1 MVMKILITGA
11 TGYIGHKLAMAAAK
25 KNYTVHILVRDP
37 QSPLLPVH
45 PNIIKFKGDIT
56 DKASVLAA
64 MQGCIKVMH
73 AAAIARLSAKDSS
86 IFYSV
91 NVEGTRNMLDAALAL
106 GVKRFVFTS
115 SGAVIGPSGKY
126 PMSENDPRIAAFE
139 NDYEIS
145 KHWAEELV
153 KEYCRKGLFAITV
166 AAPRVY
172 GPGHECNGNT
182 MNALLKNILSIGVA
196 FVPSCDNIVANYAFV
211 DDVVAGHFLA
221 MERGLGGEKYILGG
235 ENLSYRSFFQTIK
248 QQTGKRIRLIR
259 ISTFLLKLWSFI
271 YMSVCNLMGKET
283 HLSPKVVDRLA
294 QNRALSCDKAI
305 RQLGYSI
312 TPFAEGIHK
321 TILHLSEGIPSGKNK
336 NYA

>member
-1 MVMKILITGA
+1 MKILITGA
-11 TGYIGHKLAMAAAK
+11 TGYIGYKLAMEAARR
-25 KNYTVHILVRDP
+25 NYTVHILVRDL
-37 QSPLLPVH
+37 QSPLLPTH
-45 PNIIKFKGDIT
+45 PNIIKFKGDII
-56 DKASVLAA
+56 DKTSVIAA
-64 MQGCIKVMH
+64 MMNCNKVMH
-73 AAAIARLSAKDSS
+73 AAAIAKLSAKDNN

-106 GVKRFVFTS
+106 GVKKFVFTS

-126 PMSENDPRIAAFE
+126 PMSENDPRITAFE

-153 KEYCRKGLFAITV
+153 KEYCRRGLFAIIV

-182 MNALLKNILSIGVA
+182 MNILLKNILSMRLA
-196 FVPSCDNIVANYAFV
+196 FVPSCDTIVANYAFV
-211 DDVVAGHFLA
+211 DDVVNGHFLA
-221 MERGLGGEKYILGG
+221 MEKGLGGEKYILGG

-248 QQTGKRIRLIR
+248 QNMGKKIRLIR
-259 ISTFLLKLWSFI
+259 IPKLLLKIYSFF
-271 YMSVCNLMGKET
+271 YMSICALLGKET
-283 HLSPKVVDRLA
+283 HISPRVVDRLA

-312 TPFAEGIHK
+312 TPFSEGIQK
-321 TILHLSEGIPSGKNK
+321 TILHLKNK

>member
-1 MVMKILITGA
+1 MKILITGA
-11 TGYIGHKLAMAAAK
+11 TGYIGYKLAMEAARR
-25 KNYTVHILVRDP
+25 NYTVHILVRDLR
-37 QSPLLPVH
+37 SPLLPTH

-56 DKASVLAA
+56 DKASVMAA
-64 MQGCIKVMH
+64 MANCDKVIH
-73 AAAIARLSAKDSS
+73 AAAIAKLSAKDNT

-106 GVKRFVFTS
+106 GIKKFVFTS

-153 KEYCRKGLFAITV
+153 KEYCRRGLFAIIV
-166 AAPRVY
+166 VAPRVY

-182 MNALLKNILSIGVA
+182 MNVLLKNILSLRLA
-196 FVPSCDNIVANYAFV
+196 FVPSYDNVVANYAFV
-211 DDVVAGHFLA
+211 DDVVTGHFLA
-221 MERGLGGEKYILGG
+221 MDKGLGGEKYILGG
-235 ENLSYRSFFQTIK
+235 ENLSYRSFFQLIK
-248 QQTGKRIRLIR
+248 QNTGKKIGLIR
-259 ISTFLLKLWSFI
+259 IPKLLLKIFSFF
-271 YMSVCNLMGKET
+271 YMSVCALVGKET
-283 HLSPKVVDRLA
+283 HISPKIVDRLA
-294 QNRALSCDKAI
+294 QDRALSSDKAI

-312 TPFAEGIHK
+312 TPFSIGIQK
-321 TILHLSEGIPSGKNK
+321 TILHLKNK

>member
-11 TGYIGHKLAMAAAK
+11 TGYIGYKLAMEAARR
-25 KNYTVHILVRDP
+25 NYIVHILVRDLE
-37 QSPLLPVH
+37 SPLLPVH
-45 PNIIKFKGDIT
+45 PNIVKFKGDIT
-56 DKASVLAA
+56 NKASVIEA
-64 MQGCIKVMH
+64 MMNCNKVMH
-73 AAAIARLSAKDSS
+73 AAAIAKLSAKDNNV
-86 IFYSV
+86 FYSV

-106 GVKRFVFTS
+106 GVKKFVFTS

-153 KEYCRKGLFAITV
+153 KEYCRRGLFAIIV

-182 MNALLKNILSIGVA
+182 MNILLKNILSMRLA
-196 FVPSCDNIVANYAFV
+196 FVPSCDNVVANYAFV
-211 DDVVAGHFLA
+211 DDVVNGHFLA
-221 MERGLGGEKYILGG
+221 MEKGLGGEKYILGG

-248 QQTGKRIRLIR
+248 QNTGKKIRLIR
-259 ISTFLLKLWSFI
+259 IPKLLLKIWSFF
-271 YMSVCNLMGKET
+271 YMSICAILGKET
-283 HLSPKVVDRLA
+283 HVSPKVVDRLS
-294 QNRALSCDKAI
+294 QNRALTCDKAI

-312 TPFAEGIHK
+312 TPFSIGIQK
-321 TILHLSEGIPSGKNK
+321 TILHLKNK

>member
-1 MVMKILITGA
+1 MKILITGA
-11 TGYIGHKLAMAAAK
+11 TGYIGYKLAMEAARR
-25 KNYTVHILVRDP
+25 NYTVHILVRDL

-56 DKASVLAA
+56 DNASVLAA
-64 MQGCIKVMH
+64 MEGCSKVMH
-73 AAAIARLSAKDSS
+73 AAAIAKLSAKDNS

-91 NVEGTRNMLDAALAL
+91 NVEGTRNMLHAALAL
-106 GVKRFVFTS
+106 NVKRFVFTS

-126 PMSENDPRIAAFE
+126 PMSESDPRITAFE

-153 KEYCRKGLFAITV
+153 KEYNRRGLFAVIV

-182 MNALLKNILSIGVA
+182 MNSLLKSMLSMQLA
-196 FVPSCDNIVANYAFV
+196 FVPSCENVVANYAFV
-211 DDVVAGHFLA
+211 DDVVSGHFLA
-221 MERGLGGEKYILGG
+221 MEKGLGGEKYILGG

-248 QQTGKRIRLIR
+248 ENANKKIRLIR
-259 ISTFLLKLWSFI
+259 IPKLLLKIWSFL
-271 YMSVCNLMGKET
+271 YMRICGLLKKET
-283 HLSPKVVDRLA
+283 HISPKVVDRLA

-312 TPFAEGIHK
+312 TPFAEGIRK
-321 TILHLSEGIPSGKNK
+321 TILHLTNK

>member
-1 MVMKILITGA
+1 MKILITGA
-11 TGYIGHKLAMAAAK
+11 TGYIGYKLAMEAARRDH
-25 KNYTVHILVRDP
+25 TVHILVRDI

-45 PNIIKFKGDIT
+45 PNIMKFKGDIT
-56 DKASVLAA
+56 DRASVLAA
-64 MQGCIKVMH
+64 MQGCSKVMH
-73 AAAIARLSAKDSS
+73 AAAIAKLSAKDNS

-91 NVEGTRNMLDAALAL
+91 NVEGTRNMLEAALAL
-106 GVKRFVFTS
+106 NVKRFVFTS

-153 KEYCRKGLFAITV
+153 KEYCHRGLFAVIV

-172 GPGHECNGNT
+172 GPGHDCNGNT
-182 MNALLKNILSIGVA
+182 MNILLKNILSMRLA
-196 FVPSCDNIVANYAFV
+196 FVPSCDNVVANYAFV
-211 DDVVAGHFLA
+211 DDVVKGHFLA
-221 MERGLGGEKYILGG
+221 MEKGLGGEKYILGG

-248 QQTGKRIRLIR
+248 EKANKRIRLIR
-259 ISTFLLKLWSFI
+259 TPKFLLKIWSFL
-271 YMSVCNLMGKET
+271 YMCICGLLKKET
-283 HLSPKVVDRLA
+283 HISPKVVDRLA

-312 TPFAEGIHK
+312 TPFSVGIQK
-321 TILHLSEGIPSGKNK
+321 TILHLTN
-336 NYA
+336 